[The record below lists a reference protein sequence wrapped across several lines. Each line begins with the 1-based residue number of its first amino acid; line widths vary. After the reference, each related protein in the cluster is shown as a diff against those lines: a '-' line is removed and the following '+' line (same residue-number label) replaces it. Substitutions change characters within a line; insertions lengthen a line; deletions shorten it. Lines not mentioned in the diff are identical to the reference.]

1 MDLFLLPYFDH
12 LGVNYFICSWNF
24 LVPIRHLLTPEMEG
38 SYCPSWTT
46 TAISMMILL
55 RHWWINLDNYF
66 VNFVYLLSV
75 GLFTRAI
82 SGSLAQ
88 ALAYLVREYCF
99 SKYYHSAL
107 VIKLI
112 NDLPNYYVV
121 YFLNAI
127 TDNAMTSL

>member
-1 MDLFLLPYFDH
+1 
-12 LGVNYFICSWNF
+12 
-24 LVPIRHLLTPEMEG
+24 
-38 SYCPSWTT
+38 
-46 TAISMMILL
+46 MMILL

-66 VNFVYLLSV
+66 VNFAYLLST
-75 GLFTRAI
+75 GLIISAI

-88 ALAYLVREYCF
+88 ALAYLVRDYCF

-107 VIKLI
+107 VIKFT
-112 NDLPNYYVV
+112 NDLFNYYVV